1 LARTKLNTWDSQK
14 RKVVGGEAAA
24 ETEKTVPLWAMNMET
39 RMATTTKT
47 PEAGTMMTTTM
58 MDADRDRATTM
69 IRDKVTTRM
78 IRVTMAIRI
87 IMAKAMTTVTTE
99 MIVEAVRVVAAAR
112 RVSESLTVEG
122 TANVNAGIRIGG
134 MMTSV
139 SAEREE
145 VVTGRGETADTLT
158 KAVRGRGAEVVTGRG
173 ALTRKVAAE
182 VVTRKVAAEVVTGR
196 GVETGTGRGIG
207 EVAERGTETRQRHL
221 EAPRVRVSLLITTT
235 VSCKQAGR
243 WRLQTSTQNGWLKVS
258 RVSANG
264 GDL

>member
-1 LARTKLNTWDSQK
+1 MQSRPSNLARTKWNTWDSQK

-24 ETEKTVPLWAMNMET
+24 ETEKTVPLWAMIMDT

-158 KAVRGRGAEVVTGRG
+158 EAVRGRGAEVVTGRG
-173 ALTRKVAAE
+173 VLTRTMAAE
-182 VVTRKVAAEVVTGR
+182 VVTRTAAEVVTGR
-196 GVETGTGRGIG
+196 RVETGTGRGTG

-221 EAPRVRVSLLITTT
+221 EAPRVRVSLLITTA
-235 VSCKQAGR
+235 VSYKA
-243 WRLQTSTQNGWLKVS
+243 WR
-258 RVSANG
+258 
-264 GDL
+264 